1 MQTYT
6 MHTDPGHGW
15 LEVPLSEVKRLR
27 LDVSPYSY
35 RKGAMAYLEEDCDFS
50 LWLNAKRAAGE
61 PFKIQDVHSND
72 YSPIREFERF

>member
-15 LEVPLSEVKRLR
+15 LQVPITEVQRLG

-35 RKGAMAYLEEDCDFS
+35 RRGALAYLEEDYDFS

-61 PFKIQDVHSND
+61 EFTIAEIHLDFEHF
-72 YSPIREFERF
+72 IREFESF